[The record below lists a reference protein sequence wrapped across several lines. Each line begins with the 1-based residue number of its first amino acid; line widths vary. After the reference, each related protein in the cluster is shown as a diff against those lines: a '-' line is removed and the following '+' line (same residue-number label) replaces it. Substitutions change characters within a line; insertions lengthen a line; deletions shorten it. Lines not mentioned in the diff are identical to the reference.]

1 MPRRFWVTP
10 KQLCELTRLTPEEIN
25 RFKDEYCFDVH
36 CEDGVYLID
45 LLDFC
50 YIYKSTCLARNLS
63 LAKDDT
69 PIPLEAF
76 ER

>member
-10 KQLCELTRLTPEEIN
+10 KELCKITRLTPDEIK
-25 RFKDEYCFDVH
+25 RFRQEYCFDYQI
-36 CEDGVYLID
+36 EDGDYLID

-50 YIYKSTCLARNLS
+50 YIYKSTELARNMCL
-63 LAKDDT
+63 LKDDT

-76 ER
+76 EK